1 MSRGILNSQKMKSNF
16 AVIQRAIRRALPR
29 DELDK
34 KYIVEA
40 GLKEANTMLSAF
52 RTEERRVSEKHT
64 SITSGDA
71 RHKLLASPL
80 LHIVLCYVCV
90 IKTLSSVTNYRRSV
104 GAGCGSITN

>member
-40 GLKEANTMLSAF
+40 GLKEANTMLNAF
-52 RTEERRVSEKHT
+52 RTEERRVKST
-64 SITSGDA
+64 PA
-71 RHKLLASPL
+71 LRL
-80 LHIVLCYVCV
+80 VM
-90 IKTLSSVTNYRRSV
+90 
-104 GAGCGSITN
+104 

>member
-40 GLKEANTMLSAF
+40 GLKEANTMLNAF
-52 RTEERRVSEKHT
+52 RTVSCCR
-64 SITSGDA
+64 DA
-71 RHKLLASPL
+71 L
-80 LHIVLCYVCV
+80 YV
-90 IKTLSSVTNYRRSV
+90 KTKVQSTRKTFFVSLKYGSVHPTL
-104 GAGCGSITN
+104 T

>member
-52 RTEERRVSEKHT
+52 RTEERRVKST
-64 SITSGDA
+64 PALRLVMRD
-71 RHKLLASPL
+71 
-80 LHIVLCYVCV
+80 
-90 IKTLSSVTNYRRSV
+90 TNS
-104 GAGCGSITN
+104 